1 MEHPIKSITVL
12 GSTGSIGENAL
23 KVISN
28 HDDRLEIFG
37 LSAHKNAE
45 RLIQQAKKYKA
56 KYVCIVDDSK
66 YQEVTQALSGDNMTV
81 LAGRNGLLE
90 LASIDESD
98 LVLNAI
104 VGAPGME
111 PTVAAITHG
120 INVALSNKESLVMA
134 GGIINRLLEEH
145 NVKLYPVDSEHS
157 AIWQCLVG
165 EDMQEIRK
173 IILTGSGGPF
183 RQTPAREFPEIT
195 VEQALRHPNWNM
207 GKKITIDSATMANK
221 GLEVIEAYW
230 LFDVPPEA
238 IEIIIHPQSIIHSM
252 VEFVDGSV
260 KAQLGI
266 PDMKVPIQYALT
278 YPNHLEAQW
287 EDLDLSAIQELT
299 FESPD
304 FDKFPSMAYAF
315 QSLESGGTMPAVF
328 NVANESAVYAFLDG
342 KIGFHQIPQL
352 VESAMST
359 HQIID
364 HPEIDDIIETEKWTK
379 TYIQH
384 KLDEDFVN

>member
-1 MEHPIKSITVL
+1 MK
-12 GSTGSIGENAL
+12 
-23 KVISN
+23 
-28 HDDRLEIFG
+28 IFG

-45 RLIQQAKKYKA
+45 RLIQQAKDYQA
-56 KYVCIVDDSK
+56 KFVCIADDSQ
-66 YQEVTQALSGDNMTV
+66 YQEVKQALKDEDIRVM
-81 LAGRNGLLE
+81 AGRNGLLR
-90 LASIDESD
+90 LASNGDSD

-104 VGAPGME
+104 VGSPGME
-111 PTVAAITHG
+111 PTVAAITNG
-120 INVALSNKESLVMA
+120 VNVALSNKESLVMA
-134 GGIINRLLEEH
+134 GGVINRLLDKH

-157 AIWQCLVG
+157 AIWQCLAG
-165 EDMQEIRK
+165 ENIQEIRK
-173 IILTGSGGPF
+173 IVLTGSGGPF
-183 RQTPAREFPEIT
+183 RKTPAEEFPNIT

-207 GKKITIDSATMANK
+207 GRKITIDSATMANK

-230 LFDVPPEA
+230 LFEISPNA
-238 IEIIIHPQSIIHSM
+238 IEIVIHPQSIIHSM

-287 EDLDLSAIQELT
+287 ENLDLSAIQELT

-304 FDKFPSMAYAF
+304 YDKFPSMTYAF

-342 KIGFHQIPQL
+342 LIGFHHIPTL
-352 VESAMST
+352 VESAMSE
-359 HQIID
+359 HQVVD
-364 HPEIDDIIETEKWTK
+364 NPELSDIIETEKWTK

-384 KLDEDFVN
+384 KLDEDFVNRK